1 MTPTNLPSQTALTI
15 DQEVRAGISHNHGP
29 QNHTDFLNHS
39 NNSKAG
45 QEKNDTGK
53 STGRENIKR
62 MSDSWTD
69 FVEMPQGGEVE
80 QFP

>member
-15 DQEVRAGISHNHGP
+15 DQEVRAGISH
-29 QNHTDFLNHS
+29 NHS

-69 FVEMPQGGEVE
+69 SVEMPEGGEVE